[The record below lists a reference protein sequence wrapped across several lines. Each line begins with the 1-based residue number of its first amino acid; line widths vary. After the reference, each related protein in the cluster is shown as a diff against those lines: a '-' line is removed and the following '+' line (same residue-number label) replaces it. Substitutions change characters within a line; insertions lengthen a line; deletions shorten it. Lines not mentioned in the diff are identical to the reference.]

1 MYVCVSDCGE
11 INPVLIWLAVGSR
24 IMVACLQQ
32 LASFPHS
39 SLILTHTHTHT
50 ETHPTVHTGE
60 AFAHAVPS
68 AWNAFPSF
76 LII

>member
-1 MYVCVSDCGE
+1 
-11 INPVLIWLAVGSR
+11 
-24 IMVACLQQ
+24 MVACLQQ

-39 SLILTHTHTHT
+39 SLILTHTHTHTHT